1 MTPCS
6 QSRKEAAGP
15 TPLLEPRKTKD
26 RPKRKTDLART
37 TDNEQCLVCKKY
49 YLKGRGIKIHQ
60 KKAGCYLKLDQHRKL
75 NKSEAAVIQEN
86 NHRDDS
92 SRDDPEK
99 TQAPANAT
107 TGGNEKAEE
116 RREESR
122 KEKKVETALQ
132 EEMTIQ
138 VEENIYNDVQDWVE
152 ETKES
157 KKQTEKKGENRKK
170 YRKKKRKSKEGSRS
184 GDIRNW
190 LKDFP
195 KQHTEDKTVSK
206 DEENE
211 ENVGN
216 VQRRGS
222 LKSVIGK
229 IMMKKQDIT
238 PEEKVEEHT
247 RRVIVEDK
255 RQEADERKVEDIR
268 NWLGKSQSQGE
279 KKNEPKEEDTRVVIE
294 ETPSQEDK
302 ILKGQ
307 SKEVLSKHGLH
318 LSRGDYRSLIGRNYL
333 NDKIIDQY
341 LQILQRRSEE
351 ETSLPRVHACTTFLY
366 TQLKTFGLEEGCR
379 RTERWTPENLLEKDQ
394 IFFPIHHGHHWSL
407 VMVEPE
413 NRAVHYFDSL
423 HGSRHKS
430 AAPGM
435 MKRYMETQHK
445 KKGVEAEYS
454 IKIREDAPLQY
465 NGVDCGVFVCQ
476 YAERMTR
483 RSRMD
488 FTQRDMTEA
497 RKKMIGELLEGKISS
512 DWGRHRIQSQL
523 EKDKDS
529 SSKKPKARREKVQ
542 KEKRSCKTE
551 PKKSDGGEKCS
562 TKEEEADRKKRID
575 WPQANSR
582 EWERLDADLTEILR
596 VQSSTPENKSVVH
609 PVLIYTLCLE
619 RFGEKKGK
627 GKAKNSGPSKRQAK
641 CKRLREEINTLKETY
656 FKAKEEEKDA
666 VRQLQDE
673 KIRELRLAKR
683 AEAVRKRRR
692 KFAKNCNDFLSHPF
706 DFARNVIAPKPRG
719 TLESSKEEVEQHL
732 KAAHGRKEGPE
743 EKQMPEDTE
752 TEKQEQPEFEYDDT
766 PPTWHQFNRILRKT
780 RNKSS
785 PGPNGVPYLVY
796 KRCPGVARQL
806 YSYLKGMWRKNII
819 SRTWRKAE
827 GIFIPKV
834 ENAKEV
840 GKFRTISLLNVEGK
854 LFFALKAERMTEYC
868 MKNKF
873 IDSSIQKGGVP
884 GVSGCMEH
892 TAILSQLIKE
902 AKEGKKDLV
911 VVWLDIANAYG
922 TIPHSMIMQSLR
934 KAHVPEEVC
943 ELVESYYSDV
953 AIRFTTRNFTTE
965 WQKVEQGII
974 TGCTLSVIL
983 FALAMT
989 LLVASC
995 KKETKGPKTETGQ
1008 RQENSRLF
1016 MDDIATTTET
1026 LVQTKHL
1033 LENMSGKLDGA
1044 GLSLR
1049 LDKCRSLVIVK
1060 GEVSNKKPCIKGTPI
1075 VSVSDAPVK
1084 YLGKVYTRS
1093 LSDREQAED
1102 TLEELQRSLRKIE
1115 RCQVPGRYKAWMVQ
1129 HMILPRIMWPLTIYR
1144 IPETKIRE
1152 MQGKITAKLKK
1163 WLGLPKTLSVECLY
1177 TKSGKLQLP
1186 FSELSEEVKASK
1198 ARVLMTYMESTDPCI
1213 QNAGIEVDGGRKANT
1228 AESIKTAKEKL
1239 RMEEIV
1245 GIANRGREGL
1255 GLTPKRY
1262 FSKCKNTQE
1271 RRGMV
1276 VEKVRET
1283 EEDRRRVRM
1292 TGLSKQGGHMRWEVP
1307 ERKISTRDIVCMP
1320 EDRLKFLIK
1329 AVYDLLPTPQNKNT
1343 WYGDSEEC
1351 NLCGECGSLSHI
1363 LSGCKVA
1370 LAQGRYKWRHD
1381 EVLREVAAV
1390 VDVRRR
1396 TNNALPKE
1404 RKEAPI
1410 KFVRQG
1416 EKISKT
1422 EQRAPSSYLDGASD
1436 WVLSVDLEGRLKV
1449 PSKVAETSLRPD
1461 MLLLSD
1467 SAKRVG
1473 IIELTVPS
1481 EDRVEI
1487 SGELKR
1493 AKYSE
1498 LEREG
1503 RRKGWVVRIW
1513 TLEVGCRGFPAA
1525 STAAFLKDIGL
1536 GGGERT
1542 RSLRKIGETAER
1554 CSKAIWSWSCIPGWG
1569 KG

>member
-1 MTPCS
+1 M
-6 QSRKEAAGP
+6 
-15 TPLLEPRKTKD
+15 
-26 RPKRKTDLART
+26 
-37 TDNEQCLVCKKY
+37 
-49 YLKGRGIKIHQ
+49 
-60 KKAGCYLKLDQHRKL
+60 
-75 NKSEAAVIQEN
+75 
-86 NHRDDS
+86 
-92 SRDDPEK
+92 
-99 TQAPANAT
+99 
-107 TGGNEKAEE
+107 
-116 RREESR
+116 
-122 KEKKVETALQ
+122 Q

-138 VEENIYNDVQDWVE
+138 VEENIYNDVQDWV
-152 ETKES
+152 KES
-157 KKQTEKKGENRKK
+157 KKETEKKGENRKK
-170 YRKKKRKSKEGSRS
+170 HRKKKRKSKEGSRS

-190 LKDFP
+190 LKDLP
-195 KQHTEDKTVSK
+195 KQHTEDKTASK

-268 NWLGKSQSQGE
+268 NWLEKSQSQGGTKT

-318 LSRGDYRSLIGRNYL
+318 LNRGDYRSLIGRNYL

-423 HGSRHKS
+423 PGSRHKS

-476 YAERMTR
+476 YAERITR

-512 DWGRHRIQSQL
+512 DWGSHRIQSQL
-523 EKDKDS
+523 EKDNDS

-666 VRQLQDE
+666 VRQLQDD

-692 KFAKNCNDFLSHPF
+692 KFAKNCNGFLSHPF

-732 KAAHGRKEGPE
+732 KAAHARKEGPE

-806 YSYLKGMWRKNII
+806 YSYLRGMWRKNII

-953 AIRFTTRNFTTE
+953 AIRFTTMNFTTE

-1060 GEVSNKKPCIKGTPI
+1060 GEVSNKKPYIKGTPI

-1084 YLGKVYTRS
+1084 YLGKTYTQS

-1102 TLEELQRSLRKIE
+1102 TLEELQRSLKKLE

-1177 TKSGKLQLP
+1177 NKSGKLQLP

-1416 EKISKT
+1416 EKVSKT

-1513 TLEVGCRGFPAA
+1513 TLEVGCRGLLV
-1525 STAAFLKDIGL
+1525 S
-1536 GGGERT
+1536 
-1542 RSLRKIGETAER
+1542 
-1554 CSKAIWSWSCIPGWG
+1554 
-1569 KG
+1569 